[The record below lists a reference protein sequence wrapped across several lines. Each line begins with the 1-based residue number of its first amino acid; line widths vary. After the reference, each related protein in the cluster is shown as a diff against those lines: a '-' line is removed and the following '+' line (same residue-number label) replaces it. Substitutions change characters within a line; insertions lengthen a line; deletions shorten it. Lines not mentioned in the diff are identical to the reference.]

1 MRALTMPSP
10 SPEAAYR
17 RLLGHTTTCAACR
30 AVVSC
35 PIAVSLGVLGGRRGA
50 DEVLRGRGRG

>member
-10 SPEAAYR
+10 RPEAAYR

-30 AVVSC
+30 AGVSC
-35 PIAVSLGVLGGRRGA
+35 PIAVSLGRAWREARRG
-50 DEVLRGRGRG
+50 